1 MACLTGSLSNL
12 QQIGAQQATAD
23 GEVARTQA
31 QARLARIA
39 LNLAEALVREET
51 GSVRARDEAAAA
63 LGAAQALADPEIVS
77 RDLVYDWVNF
87 H

>member
-23 GEVARTQA
+23 GEVARTQT

-39 LNLAEALVREET
+39 LNRAEALVREEA
-51 GSVRARDEAAAA
+51 GSVRARDEAAAS
-63 LGAAQALADPEIVS
+63 LGAA
-77 RDLVYDWVNF
+77 
-87 H
+87 